1 MSAVL
6 NNVTNIRVM
15 CEQDLDQVMPIEQRA
30 YPYYW
35 SRGIFCDCM
44 RVGYLCQVLEL
55 DGLIVGYSVM
65 SKGVDEAHLLN
76 LCVDPDMQGQ
86 GLGQLMLDSLIESAK
101 RMHSEML
108 LLEVR
113 PSNTAAIRLYDKAGF
128 NSVGN
133 RNNYYPDGDGR
144 EDALILARVL

>member
-6 NNVTNIRVM
+6 NNVATIRAM
-15 CEQDLDQVMPIEQRA
+15 CELDLDQIMPIEQRA

-35 SRGIFCDCM
+35 SRGIFCDCL
-44 RVGYLCQVLEL
+44 RVGYYCQVLEL
-55 DGLIVGYSVM
+55 DGLIVGYAIM
-65 SKGVDEAHLLN
+65 SKGVGESHLLN
-76 LCVDPDMQGQ
+76 LCIDPDMQGQ
-86 GLGQLMLDSLIESAK
+86 GLGRLMLDYLIEAAQ

-113 PSNTAAIRLYDKAGF
+113 PSNMAAIRLYDKAGF
-128 NSVGN
+128 NTVGN

-144 EDALILARVL
+144 EDALILAKTL